1 MRLVDFKAKTRIT
14 SYNVC
19 YTKLLR
25 GNPLATL
32 QHCMGTR
39 GDPDDAVLDFISNTV
54 VAEAPLDEAAL
65 SLVEIRTLGGAA
77 VSGMKRNNF
86 V

>member
-1 MRLVDFKAKTRIT
+1 MWPVIAGLK
-14 SYNVC
+14 
-19 YTKLLR
+19 

-54 VAEAPLDEAAL
+54 VAEVPLDEAAL
-65 SLVEIRTLGGAA
+65 SLVEIRTLGGAGYGRPDNRLRFHPFA
-77 VSGMKRNNF
+77 KF
-86 V
+86 L